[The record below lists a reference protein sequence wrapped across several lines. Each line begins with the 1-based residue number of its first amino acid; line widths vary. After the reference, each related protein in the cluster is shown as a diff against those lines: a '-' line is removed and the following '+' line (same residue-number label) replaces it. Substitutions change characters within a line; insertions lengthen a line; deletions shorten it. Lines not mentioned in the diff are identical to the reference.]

1 MAQAWTLDR
10 NEGGSKKCPFVAHI
24 LSLTPRYSQLPPS
37 FTPDRSACGGNR
49 ERSCWGSETVGGG
62 VGMTAT
68 AGAVAV
74 LRTCEPWTSLFH
86 MALACRVTRNT
97 VMMAVIAHPAVWPP
111 TPTRSSPEREEN
123 GRACVQNA
131 ESGHG
136 KDPDLHDKNRSNF
149 PFNVLA
155 THYPYSPPSLPRLP
169 LTAAV
174 TTPPELLPEL
184 QEESCHLC

>member
-10 NEGGSKKCPFVAHI
+10 NEGGSKKYPFVAHI

-49 ERSCWGSETVGGG
+49 ERSCWGSETVGGGGG

-111 TPTRSSPEREEN
+111 TPTPAAHLREKRMGEP
-123 GRACVQNA
+123 V
-131 ESGHG
+131 S
-136 KDPDLHDKNRSNF
+136 KTLT
-149 PFNVLA
+149 LA
-155 THYPYSPPSLPRLP
+155 MAKTQTFMTRTDQTFLSMFWQHITHIHL
-169 LTAAV
+169 
-174 TTPPELLPEL
+174 
-184 QEESCHLC
+184 HLCPVCL